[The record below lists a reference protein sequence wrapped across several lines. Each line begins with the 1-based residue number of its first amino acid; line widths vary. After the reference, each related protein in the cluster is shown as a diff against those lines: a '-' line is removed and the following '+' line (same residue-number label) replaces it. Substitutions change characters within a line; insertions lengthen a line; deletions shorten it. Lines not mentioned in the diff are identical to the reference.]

1 MIVMKFLASKCIYI
15 SLIKNIV
22 KCMKGIFIK
31 LQLKIIHDCICFVVA
46 SSYDAQTTPNLIQFI
61 EPCMITAKW
70 HTHGVMLLS
79 YWTTNTW

>member
-1 MIVMKFLASKCIYI
+1 MIVINFLASKRVYI
-15 SLIKNIV
+15 TLIKNIV

-31 LQLKIIHDCICFVVA
+31 LQPKIIHDCICFVVA

-70 HTHGVMLLS
+70 HTHRVMLRL
-79 YWTTNTW
+79 YWTTNT